1 MFRPLRGLEPCTPRV
16 DTDQMAPGLELAV
29 AILLPT
35 AIGGAMVGTARLW
48 RWTADH
54 RRRSAPLRPVERLG
68 ADARRLRVQ
77 LERLENQPPGPGK
90 ALRVRAMR
98 AAYVDALLDACQRL
112 EVQAE
117 RPGMTDKAGIYRI
130 EDALRH
136 RGLDVRVI
144 S

>member
-1 MFRPLRGLEPCTPRV
+1 
-16 DTDQMAPGLELAV
+16 MAPGLELAI
-29 AILLPT
+29 AILLPS
-35 AIGGAMVGTARLW
+35 AIGGAMVGSARLW
-48 RWTADH
+48 HWTAEHH
-54 RRRSAPLRPVERLG
+54 RRPMPSRPVERLG

-77 LERLENQPPGPGK
+77 LETLENQPPGPGK

-112 EVQAE
+112 EVQAD
-117 RPGMTDKAGIYRI
+117 RPGTSDKAGIYRI